1 MSRLRTTAGGL
12 STPSTLS
19 VFVALLTL
27 LLMQGSSVLQQTVIT
42 ALIYLLATIGFS
54 IFVGNS
60 GVFSFGHVAF
70 MIIGAYAASLL
81 AFPTDQ
87 KQLLMPNLP
96 HVVATAHASPMLSCI
111 LGAGV
116 AALVAV
122 VVSLPLGRMSGISA
136 ALSSF
141 AVLGIVYV
149 VVQNWEQLTNGVSG
163 IAGLP
168 TTTTATQTLV
178 WVVVAIFAA
187 YLFQTSAVGMRLKAS
202 REDEVAARA
211 IGVGIH
217 SERRL
222 AFVVSAFF
230 VGAAG
235 GLYAQQL
242 GTLTPSTIYLNTTF
256 LIIAMLV
263 VGGISSLSGA
273 VLGSVFISIVS
284 ELLRRVEVGT
294 DIGPWHVTGRAGMT
308 EVGLGLIML
317 LVLLIRPE
325 GLTRGRELRWPSP
338 PRRRRGGAAEPDPP
352 GSARGPEVEAV
363 AAATPP
369 R

>member
-1 MSRLRTTAGGL
+1 MTRLRTTASGL
-12 STPSTLS
+12 STPLTLS
-19 VFVALLTL
+19 ALVALVTVV
-27 LLMQGSSVLQQTVIT
+27 LMQGSSTLQQTTIT
-42 ALIYLLATIGFS
+42 ALIYVLATIGFY

-70 MIIGAYAASLL
+70 MIIGAYAAALL
-81 AFPTDQ
+81 AFPAEQ
-87 KQLLMPNLP
+87 KQLLMPELP
-96 HVVATAHASPMLSCI
+96 GFIATAHASPVMSCI
-111 LGAGV
+111 IGAGV
-116 AALVAV
+116 AALVAA

-163 IAGLP
+163 ISGLP

-187 YLFQTSAVGMRLKAS
+187 YLFQSSAVGMRLKAS
-202 REDEVAARA
+202 REDEVAARS

-217 SERRL
+217 NERRL

-273 VLGSVFISIVS
+273 VLGSAFISVVS

-294 DIGPWHVTGRAGMT
+294 DIGPLHVTGRAGMT

-317 LVLLIRPE
+317 LVLLIRPD
-325 GLTRGRELRWPSP
+325 GLTLGRELRWPL
-338 PRRRRGGAAEPDPP
+338 RRRRSDTVDPDVPDPAP
-352 GSARGPEVEAV
+352 GADAVV
-363 AAATPP
+363 AASPQ